1 MSSQPRRQI
10 LTLGIG
16 ALIALSI
23 VPFFMRP
30 ASAERPQGSHVTRV
44 ISLAELEK
52 DSVTGSYLRT
62 MGAGGASLALM
73 FPAPAADPP
82 PERVRPD
89 RFSAQV
95 RSEERTAR

>member
-1 MSSQPRRQI
+1 MSSQPRKQI

-16 ALIALSI
+16 VLLVLSI
-23 VPFFMRP
+23 VPFFLRP
-30 ASAERPQGSHVTRV
+30 ASAERPQGSGGTRV
-44 ISLAELEK
+44 ISLAELER

-73 FPAPAADPP
+73 FPAPPADPP

-89 RFSAQV
+89 RYIAQ
-95 RSEERTAR
+95 ERGAR